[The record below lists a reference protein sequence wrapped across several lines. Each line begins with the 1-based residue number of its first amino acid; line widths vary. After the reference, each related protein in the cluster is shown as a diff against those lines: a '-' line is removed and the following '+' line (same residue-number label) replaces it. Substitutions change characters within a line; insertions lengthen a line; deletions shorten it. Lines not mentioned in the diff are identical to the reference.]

1 MTMKQHGRQQRSLQL
16 KGAILKRLNTTELN
30 MKLKFMINFFKKRL
44 SRFPC
49 NSCSTVLQLLE
60 GNPLKRFLKKYKTCN
75 ITFMLICSRKRG
87 TSSQAK
93 R

>member
-1 MTMKQHGRQQRSLQL
+1 MTMKQHGRQQKSLQL

-30 MKLKFMINFFKKRL
+30 MKLKFNFFKKRL

-60 GNPLKRFLKKYKTCN
+60 GNPLKRFLKNT
-75 ITFMLICSRKRG
+75 KRV
-87 TSSQAK
+87 T
-93 R
+93 

>member
-1 MTMKQHGRQQRSLQL
+1 MTMKQHAWRATKISSTKQRAIKTSEYNGTQEVIKSSLFLRNACADFPVIVVVQY
-16 KGAILKRLNTTELN
+16 KR
-30 MKLKFMINFFKKRL
+30 
-44 SRFPC
+44 S
-49 NSCSTVLQLLE
+49 
-60 GNPLKRFLKKYKTCN
+60 N

>member
-1 MTMKQHGRQQRSLQL
+1 MTMKQNGRQQKSLQL

-30 MKLKFMINFFKKRL
+30 MKLKFNFFKKRL

-49 NSCSTVLQLLE
+49 DSCSTVLQLLE

-75 ITFMLICSRKRG
+75 ITFMLICSQKRG

>member
-1 MTMKQHGRQQRSLQL
+1 MTMKQHGRQQKSLQL
-16 KGAILKRLNTTELN
+16 KSAILKRLNTTELN
-30 MKLKFMINFFKKRL
+30 MKLKFNFFKKRL

-49 NSCSTVLQLLE
+49 NSCSTVLQLLQ
-60 GNPLKRFLKKYKTCN
+60 GNLLKRFLKKYKTCN